1 MRHVLKKVIRSVLAS
16 YDASHALVV
25 SLLCPNF
32 RHFLKDLS
40 TLRSSSA
47 VMSMTADFSAIK
59 AAALYLLRQWFLRL
73 EPSRSQTLK
82 VNAQFNPLI
91 PKGAKNLN

>member
-1 MRHVLKKVIRSVLAS
+1 MKFVRLSGLTFFAIYISLFEGEGFPSLDSSVYFTHPGSGNVVRHVLKKVIRSVLAS

-40 TLRSSSA
+40 TLRSPLA
-47 VMSMTADFSAIK
+47 V
-59 AAALYLLRQWFLRL
+59 
-73 EPSRSQTLK
+73 
-82 VNAQFNPLI
+82 
-91 PKGAKNLN
+91 